1 MWYLGDRGQ
10 WPNSF
15 ADRNRFDVN
24 DTIIHTSIALHRKKS
39 LHLTPYKAAEEKT
52 VMIQSHFVN
61 SRSENSSLSLI
72 LIDEKMWPVQIPC
85 VIQSKLWA
93 LLNPPGTTWEFQ
105 AAKFLMWHTKHSGRQ
120 RESGSQKKWEGVRK
134 GFTLFHFYFVSTR
147 VKIKTYKLVMK
158 LKWPAEAVD
167 TSRNSSTMGYGIA
180 KQPHVHQ
187 WRGQVCRVTCLLIRV

>member
-1 MWYLGDRGQ
+1 MWYLGDCGQ
-10 WPNSF
+10 SPNSF

-24 DTIIHTSIALHRKKS
+24 DTTIHTSIALHRKKS

-61 SRSENSSLSLI
+61 SRAENSSSSLI
-72 LIDEKMWPVQIPC
+72 LIDEKMWPAQMLC
-85 VIQSKLWA
+85 VTQSKLWA
-93 LLNPPGTTWEFQ
+93 LLNPPGTTREFQ

-120 RESGSQKKWEGVRK
+120 RESGGQKKWGRVRK

-147 VKIKTYKLVMK
+147 VKIKTNKLIVK
-158 LKWPAEAVD
+158 LKWPAETAD

-187 WRGQVCRVTCLLIRV
+187 WQGQLCRVTRVLIRV